1 MLTLRE
7 LVAAHAGTGRPL
19 TFEALHQRAVDPATG
34 YQPSANHLW
43 RIATGQAVKV
53 NPPLMAAIAAGLGL
67 DQIVV
72 HQAAAAEYLGMVLPS
87 DTPLPD
93 TTTEQ

>member
-1 MLTLRE
+1 VLTLRE

-19 TFEALHQRAVDPATG
+19 TFEALHQRAVDPVTG

-53 NPPLMAAIAAGLGL
+53 NPPLMAAIAAGLGIDL
-67 DQIVV
+67 IVV
-72 HQAAAAEYLGMVLPS
+72 QRAAAVEYLGMVLPS
-87 DTPLPD
+87 DIPLPD